1 MKEFKRDRKEYHAV
15 GKCIPKKDSDQLLLG
30 KPVFMD
36 DIIPKDC
43 LIVKLL
49 RSPHAHAII
58 EEINTAAAMKVP
70 GIVAVYTWKD
80 VPQRRFS
87 IAGQTFPEPSPYDRL
102 ILDQR
107 VRSVGDAVAIVAGE
121 TEKAVDKALRVIKVK
136 YQVLEPVLDF
146 RKALDNPVLVHPED
160 NWMSHGNTGDVKRN
174 LLHHEEDAHGDV
186 EAVLADCEEVIEHS
200 WRIKAAQQ
208 GYMETIR
215 AYCEIDRYGRLH
227 CISSTQIV
235 FHIRRILANALGISK
250 SMVRAEKPR
259 IGGGFGA
266 KQTAVCEVYPAFVTW
281 MTKRPSKIIYS
292 RRECQTIAA
301 PRHEMEVT
309 VRLGAMKDG
318 RIRAIDLY
326 TLSNTG
332 AYGEHGT
339 TTVGLS
345 GHKAI
350 PLYTGGCEATRFSC
364 DVVYTNVQAAGA
376 YRGYGATQGIF
387 ALESAVNELA
397 EKLKIDPVELRM
409 KNIVREGMFMPAY
422 FGETANACALDRCI
436 THCADHFHWKEKY
449 PVRDMGNGK
458 VRTAGMAIAMQGSC
472 ISNVDVGSC
481 TLKLSDDGTYNMLIG
496 AADMGTGCDT
506 ILAQMAAEVLDCEPD
521 QIVVFGADTDAS
533 PYDSGS
539 YASSTTYVTGMATQN
554 AAMELRE
561 NMMKIGAELLGRTLD
576 EVEFDGEKVYL
587 VDGDQSVSLADIAV
601 KSQVNN
607 RIPVDVT
614 ATYSSPVS
622 PPPYMVG
629 MAEIELD
636 KETGSVKILDYDA
649 VVDCGIPVNPN
660 LARVQTEGGIGQGI
674 GMALYENVTYNANG
688 KITEGDF
695 MQYKIPTRQDV
706 GNIHV
711 EFETSYEPSG
721 PFGVKSIG
729 EIVINTPAPALAH
742 AIYRA
747 TGVWHRTV
755 PFTPEKIL
763 MGMLDPDWKETDHRV
778 KD

>member
-1 MKEFKRDRKEYHAV
+1 MKEFERDRKDYHAV
-15 GKCIPKKDSDQLLLG
+15 GKCIPKKDSEQLLLG

-36 DIIPKDC
+36 DIVHEDC
-43 LIVKLL
+43 LVVKIL
-49 RSPHAHAII
+49 RSPHAHALI
-58 EEINTAAAMKVP
+58 EDINTAAAMKVP

-80 VPQRRFS
+80 VPQNRFS

-160 NWMSHGNTGDVKRN
+160 NWMSHGNTGDVKKN
-174 LLHHEEDAHGDV
+174 LIHHEEDAHGDV
-186 EAVLADCEEVIEHS
+186 EAVLADCEEVIEHTY
-200 WRIKAAQQ
+200 RIKAAQQ

-235 FHIRRILANALGISK
+235 FHLRRILATALGIPKSK
-250 SMVRAEKPR
+250 VRAEKPR

-292 RRECQTIAA
+292 RRECQTIAS

-326 TLSNTG
+326 TLSNGG
-332 AYGEHGT
+332 AYGEHST

-387 ALESAVNELA
+387 ALESTVNELA
-397 EKLKIDPVELRM
+397 EKLHMDPVELRM

-436 THCADHFHWKEKY
+436 EHCADNFHWKEKY

-458 VRTAGMAIAMQGSC
+458 VRASGMAFAMQGSC

-481 TLKLSDDGTYNMLIG
+481 TLKLSDEGTYNMMIG

-539 YASSTTYVTGMATQN
+539 YASSTTYITGMATQN
-554 AAMELRE
+554 AAMELRG
-561 NMMKIGAELLGRTLD
+561 NIMKIGAQLLECLPE

-587 VDGDQSVSLADIAV
+587 VNGDKSVSLADIAT

-607 RIPVDVT
+607 LIPVDVT

-629 MAEIELD
+629 MVEIELD
-636 KETGSVKILDYDA
+636 KETGSVEILDYEA

-674 GMALYENVTYNANG
+674 GMALYENVSYNANG
-688 KITEGDF
+688 KIAEGDF

-763 MGMLDPDWKETDHRV
+763 MGMIDPEWKETDHRV
-778 KD
+778 KE